1 MYIRNY
7 KGELIKIN
15 INQFNNDKEKY
26 NYIWNIMYNI
36 NLKENDKY
44 NANLMKYITGKNIFE

>member
-44 NANLMKYITGKNIFE
+44 NANLMKYIIGNNIFE

>member
-15 INQFNNDKEKY
+15 INQFNNDKDKY

-44 NANLMKYITGKNIFE
+44 NANLMKYIIGNNIFE

>member
-44 NANLMKYITGKNIFE
+44 NANLMKYITGNNIFE

>member
-1 MYIRNY
+1 MYIRNS
-7 KGELIKIN
+7 KGEIIKIN
-15 INQFNNDKEKY
+15 INQFNNDKERY

-44 NANLMKYITGKNIFE
+44 NTNLMKYILGNNIFE